1 MEKYI
6 FTVYDSAAHAYLDP
20 FVAPS
25 VDFAIR
31 EFKKVVNT
39 EGHQFNLY
47 PSDYTLFLVG
57 SFDPMSGNLK
67 GQNIT
72 SLGVAVTFMEQT
84 QIPFP
89 TQETTNAE

>member
-1 MEKYI
+1 MEKYL
-6 FTVYDSAAHAYLDP
+6 FTVYDSAAKAYLDP

-25 VDFAIR
+25 AEFAIR

-39 EGHQFNLY
+39 EGHQFNQF
-47 PSDYTLFLVG
+47 PQDYTLFLIG
-57 SFDPMSGNLK
+57 SFDPMSGNLM

-72 SLGVAVTFMEQT
+72 SLGVALTFVEQT

-89 TQETTNAE
+89 TQETNNAE